1 MLNVETFIQD
11 KYPGFYQR
19 HPRLVRPV
27 IRLLRMLFREKS
39 FQQFESSYPHL
50 EGFDF
55 VEQVLDYFD
64 FRYRIRDHERLRIP
78 NQGRVVIIANHPI
91 GSLDGLALLK
101 LVRETRPDVKVVAN
115 ELLYTLKPLHNLL
128 LPVDNMGG
136 NTSRQNL
143 TDIRNH
149 LNNEGALIIFPAGEV
164 SRLSPQ
170 GVRDGKWHSGF
181 LRMAVNSK
189 APVLPAFVD
198 GRNSALFYSISIVA
212 KPLSTLLLVREMFKQ
227 TKNCVEIRIGEL
239 ISYDNYQRISVPVK
253 EKSKLFKRHL
263 YRIGQDRKGIF
274 NTETAIA
281 HPENRALLRDEIR
294 QCEKLGETGDGKLIY
309 LYHYE
314 PSSLIMREVGR
325 LREIAF
331 RAVGEGTG
339 SRRDID
345 GYDHK
350 YFHLLLWDDD
360 ELEIAGAYR
369 ICDTST
375 CEDSLGKDHLYSS
388 ELFNYTDSMR
398 PYLERGL
405 ELGRSFVQPKYWG
418 RRSLDYLWYGIGAF
432 LRKNPSY
439 RYLLGPVTL
448 SNTYPKWAMEMLVY
462 FYSRHYPCLQKLAV
476 PTLPYNIDPE
486 RIKELAEKF
495 PGKDQKAEFT
505 HLKSE
510 LAHMNLSVPTLY
522 KQYTEVCELGG
533 AQFAGFNIDPNFA
546 NCVDGLIIVDLARLK
561 TSKRE
566 RYIGGICQ

>member
-1 MLNVETFIQD
+1 VLNVESFIQD

-19 HPRLVRPV
+19 HPRLVRPL

-39 FQQFESSYPHL
+39 FQQFEADYPHL

-64 FRYRIRDHERLRIP
+64 FRYSVRDHERLRIP
-78 NQGRVVIIANHPI
+78 TQGRVVIIANHPI

-101 LVRETRPDVKVVAN
+101 LVREARPDVKVVAN

-143 TDIRNH
+143 TAIRDH
-149 LNNEGALIIFPAGEV
+149 LNNEGAMIIFPAGEV

-170 GVRDGKWHSGF
+170 GIRDGKWHSGF
-181 LRMAVNSK
+181 IRIAVNSK
-189 APVLPAFVD
+189 APVLPVFVD
-198 GRNSALFYSISIVA
+198 GRNSALFYSVSIVA
-212 KPLSTLLLVREMFKQ
+212 KPISTLLLVREMFKQ
-227 TKNCVEIRIGEL
+227 AKNCVEIRIGEL
-239 ISYDNYQRISVPVK
+239 ISYDNYQRINITLK

-274 NTETAIA
+274 STETAIA
-281 HPENRALLRDEIR
+281 HPENRALLRDEIK
-294 QCEKLGETGDGKLIY
+294 QCEQLGETGDGKLIY

-314 PSSLIMREVGR
+314 PNSLIMREVGR

-369 ICDTST
+369 ICDTNT
-375 CEDSLGKDHLYSS
+375 CSENLGKDHLYSS
-388 ELFNYTDSMR
+388 ELFNYTESMK

-448 SNTYPKWAMEMLVY
+448 SNAYPEWAMEMLVY
-462 FYSRHYPCLQKLAV
+462 FYSRHYPSLQKLAT
-476 PTLPYNIDPE
+476 PTLPYSINPE
-486 RIKELAEKF
+486 HTKELAEKF

-505 HLKSE
+505 QLKSE

-566 RYIGGICQ
+566 RYIGGKY

>member
-19 HPRLVRPV
+19 HPRLVRPL

-39 FQQFESSYPHL
+39 FQQFEADYPHL

-64 FRYRIRDHERLRIP
+64 FRYSVRDHERLRIP
-78 NQGRVVIIANHPI
+78 TQGRIVIVANHPI

-101 LVRETRPDVKVVAN
+101 LVREARPDVKVVAN

-136 NTSRQNL
+136 NTTRQNL
-143 TDIRNH
+143 TAIRNH
-149 LNNEGALIIFPAGEV
+149 LDNEGAMIIFPAGEV

-181 LRMAVNSK
+181 VRMAVNSK
-189 APVLPAFVD
+189 APLLPVFVD
-198 GRNSALFYSISIVA
+198 GRNSALFYSVSIVA

-227 TKNCVEIRIGEL
+227 ANNCVEIRIGEL
-239 ISYDNYQRISVPVK
+239 ISYDSYQRISVPLK
-253 EKSKLFKRHL
+253 EKTKLFKHHL
-263 YRIGQDRKGIF
+263 YRIGQNKVGIF
-274 NTETAIA
+274 STETAIA
-281 HPENRALLRDEIR
+281 HPENRALLRDEVKR
-294 QCEKLGETGDGKLIY
+294 CELLGETGDGKIIY
-309 LYHYE
+309 LYRYE
-314 PSSLIMREVGR
+314 PNSLIMREVGR

-345 GYDHK
+345 GFDHR

-369 ICDTST
+369 ICDTAA
-375 CEDSLGKDHLYSS
+375 CVDNLGKDYLYSS
-388 ELFNYTDSMR
+388 ELFNYTESMK

-418 RRSLDYLWYGIGAF
+418 RRSLDYLWYGIGCLFAQKPQLSLF
-432 LRKNPSY
+432 T
-439 RYLLGPVTL
+439 GP
-448 SNTYPKWAMEMLVY
+448 
-462 FYSRHYPCLQKLAV
+462 C
-476 PTLPYNIDPE
+476 DP
-486 RIKELAEKF
+486 
-495 PGKDQKAEFT
+495 Q
-505 HLKSE
+505 
-510 LAHMNLSVPTLY
+510 
-522 KQYTEVCELGG
+522 
-533 AQFAGFNIDPNFA
+533 
-546 NCVDGLIIVDLARLK
+546 
-561 TSKRE
+561 
-566 RYIGGICQ
+566 

>member
-19 HPRLVRPV
+19 HPRLVRPL

-39 FQQFESSYPHL
+39 FQQFEADYPHL

-64 FRYRIRDHERLRIP
+64 FRYSVRDHERLRIP
-78 NQGRVVIIANHPI
+78 TQGRIVIIANHPI

-101 LVRETRPDVKVVAN
+101 LVREARPDVKVVAN

-136 NTSRQNL
+136 NTTRQNL
-143 TDIRNH
+143 TAIRNH
-149 LNNEGALIIFPAGEV
+149 LDNEGAMIIFPAGEV

-181 LRMAVNSK
+181 VRMAVNSK
-189 APVLPAFVD
+189 APVLPVFVD
-198 GRNSALFYSISIVA
+198 GRNSALFYSVSIVA

-227 TKNCVEIRIGEL
+227 ANNCVEIRIGEL
-239 ISYDNYQRISVPVK
+239 ISYDSYQRISVPLK
-253 EKSKLFKRHL
+253 EKTKLFKRHL
-263 YRIGQDRKGIF
+263 YRIGQNKAGIF
-274 NTETAIA
+274 STETAIA
-281 HPENRALLRDEIR
+281 HPENRALLRDEVKR
-294 QCEKLGETGDGKLIY
+294 CELLGETGDGKIIY
-309 LYHYE
+309 LYRYE
-314 PSSLIMREVGR
+314 PNSLIMREVGR

-345 GYDHK
+345 GYDHR

-369 ICDTST
+369 ICDTAA
-375 CEDSLGKDHLYSS
+375 CVDNLGKDYLYSS
-388 ELFNYTDSMR
+388 ELFNYTESMK

-448 SNTYPKWAMEMLVY
+448 SNAYPEWAMEMLVY
-462 FYSRHYPCLQKLAV
+462 FYGRHYPSLQTLAE
-476 PTLPYNIDPE
+476 PTLPYNINSE
-486 RIKELAEKF
+486 RTEELADKF
-495 PGKDQKAEFT
+495 PGSDQKSEFT
-505 HLKSE
+505 QLKSE

-533 AQFAGFNIDPNFA
+533 VQFAGFNIDPNFS
-546 NCVDGLIIVDLARLK
+546 NCVDGLIVVDLARLK
-561 TSKRE
+561 ASKKE
-566 RYIGGICQ
+566 RYIGT

>member
-1 MLNVETFIQD
+1 MLNVETFLQD
-11 KYPGFYQR
+11 KYPSFYQS
-19 HPRLVRPV
+19 HPRLVRPL
-27 IRLLRMLFREKS
+27 IRILRMLFREKS
-39 FQQFESSYPHL
+39 FQQFEADYPHL

-64 FRYRIRDHERLRIP
+64 FHYSVRDHERLRIP
-78 NQGRVVIIANHPI
+78 TQGRIVIIANHPI

-101 LVRETRPDVKVVAN
+101 LVRETRSDVKVVAN

-136 NTSRQNL
+136 NTSRQNF
-143 TDIRNH
+143 TAIRNH
-149 LNNEGALIIFPAGEV
+149 LDNEGAMIIFPAGEV

-189 APVLPAFVD
+189 APVLPVFVD
-198 GRNSALFYSISIVA
+198 GKNSVLFYSVSIVA

-227 TKNCVEIRIGEL
+227 ARNCVEIRIGEQ
-239 ISYDNYQRISVPVK
+239 ISYDSYQRINVTIK

-263 YRIGQDRKGIF
+263 YRIGQNRNGIF
-274 NTETAIA
+274 CTETAIA
-281 HPENRALLRDEIR
+281 HPENRALLRDEVKR
-294 QCEKLGETGDGKLIY
+294 CELLGKTGDGKLIF
-309 LYHYE
+309 LYRYE
-314 PSSLIMREVGR
+314 PNSLIMREVGR

-339 SRRDID
+339 NRRDID
-345 GYDHK
+345 GYDHQ

-369 ICDTST
+369 ICDTT
-375 CEDSLGKDHLYSS
+375 ACVDDLGKNKLYSR
-388 ELFNYTDSMR
+388 ELFTYTESMK

-432 LRKNPSY
+432 LRKNPNY

-448 SNTYPKWAMEMLVY
+448 SNAYPEWAMEMLVY
-462 FYSRHYPCLQKLAV
+462 FYSRHYPSLQTLAE
-476 PTLPYNIDPE
+476 PSIPYNINSE
-486 RIKELAEKF
+486 RTQELAEKF
-495 PGKDQKAEFT
+495 PGVDQKSEFAQ
-505 HLKSE
+505 LKSE
-510 LAHMNLSVPTLY
+510 LAHMDLSVPTLY
-522 KQYTEVCELGG
+522 KQYTEVCEFGG
-533 AQFAGFNIDPNFA
+533 VQFAGFNIDPNFA

-561 TSKRE
+561 ASKRE
-566 RYIGGICQ
+566 RYMSSDN